1 MYRCY
6 MAEHIH
12 EQAPIDRIAP
22 HIRTVTRI
30 LRQVMGFT
38 PNLDKPEVSSSVEL
52 TDVLVG
58 GKLMDVIQTTAPR
71 GSQSND
77 LEKIIVAAEAPLAVV
92 SMEAHPAYHGRKV
105 LYWVADRLG
114 GGELRRAV
122 MVRDSSARAGGGGG
136 LPRLVTI
143 EEDHVPLA
151 ALFDSRDDS
160 MATPGAFTC
169 DAVVRIAR
177 PSSPNDQLDIV
188 DQLLDPRLRGL
199 HADAG
204 IELSAVMRKLSESKR
219 R

>member
-1 MYRCY
+1 MVEYTNEQPPIYRFSKHVLPV
-6 MAEHIH
+6 A
-12 EQAPIDRIAP
+12 
-22 HIRTVTRI
+22 RI
-30 LRQVMGFT
+30 LQRLTGAA
-38 PNLDKPEVSSSVEL
+38 PNLYEPEVAQSVEL

-169 DAVVRIAR
+169 DAVAYIAQ
-177 PSSPNDQLDIV
+177 PSNPNDQLYIV
-188 DQLLDPRLRGL
+188 DQLLDPTLRGM
-199 HADAG
+199 HVDTG